1 MSTPDCTLNLADIEK
16 EIMRFSHLL
25 DAGLAKLRET
35 AQEYA
40 TADVAYKRCYS
51 EAFLRASG
59 TVSERE
65 QVATS
70 AALQERHDVK
80 HLEGLNVAALEA
92 VRSRRTQISALQSLL
107 AAHKAEAEFARTG
120 PN

>member
-1 MSTPDCTLNLADIEK
+1 MEIEK

-40 TADVAYKRCYS
+40 TADVAYKRAYS
-51 EAFLRASG
+51 EAFLRAGG
-59 TVSERE
+59 TVAERE
-65 QVATS
+65 QVAVDASLT
-70 AALQERHDVK
+70 EREAVK
-80 HLEGLNVAALEA
+80 NLEGLNVAALEA

-120 PN
+120 PT